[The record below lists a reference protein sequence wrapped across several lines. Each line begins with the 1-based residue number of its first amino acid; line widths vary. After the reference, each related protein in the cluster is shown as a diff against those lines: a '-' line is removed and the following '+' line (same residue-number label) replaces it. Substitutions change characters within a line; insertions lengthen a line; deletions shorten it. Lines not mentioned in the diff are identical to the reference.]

1 MLRGFAVLLLFQLVG
16 ESLVFL
22 LGVSIPG
29 PVVGL
34 VLLFAALPVLDR
46 LWMQEAA
53 SIDEAA
59 ETLLSNLGLFF
70 VPAGVGVVA
79 LASILSAQIWALGA
93 VLILSAIIT
102 LMLTVWAF
110 ILVRKLISVRRR
122 S

>member
-1 MLRGFAVLLLFQLVG
+1 MLRGLAVLLLFQLVG

-46 LWMQEAA
+46 LWRQEAA

-79 LASILSAQIWALGA
+79 LASILSAQIWALGS
-93 VLILSAIIT
+93 VLGLSAIIT
-102 LMLTVWAF
+102 LMITVWTF
-110 ILVRKLISVRRR
+110 ILVRKLISVGHR

>member
-1 MLRGFAVLLLFQLVG
+1 MLRGLAVLLLFQLVG

-46 LWMQEAA
+46 LWRQEAA

-93 VLILSAIIT
+93 VLILSALIT

-110 ILVRKLISVRRR
+110 IMVRKLISVGRW

>member
-1 MLRGFAVLLLFQLVG
+1 MLRGLAVLLLFQLVG

-29 PVVGL
+29 PVAGL
-34 VLLFAALPVLDR
+34 VLLFAALPALDR
-46 LWMQEAA
+46 LWKQDVS

>member
-1 MLRGFAVLLLFQLVG
+1 MLRGLAVLLLFQLVG

-29 PVVGL
+29 PVAGL

-46 LWMQEAA
+46 LWRQEAA

-93 VLILSAIIT
+93 VLILSALIT

-110 ILVRKLISVRRR
+110 IMVRKLISVGRW

>member
-1 MLRGFAVLLLFQLVG
+1 MLRGLAVLLLFQLVG

-22 LGVSIPG
+22 LGVPIPG

-46 LWMQEAA
+46 LWTRKAA
-53 SIDEAA
+53 NIDDAA

>member
-29 PVVGL
+29 PVAGL

>member
-1 MLRGFAVLLLFQLVG
+1 MLRGLAVLLLFQLVG

-22 LGVSIPG
+22 LRVPIPG
-29 PVVGL
+29 PLVGL

-46 LWMQEAA
+46 LWTRKAA
-53 SIDEAA
+53 NIDDAA

-79 LASILSAQIWALGA
+79 LTSILSAQIWALGA

>member
-1 MLRGFAVLLLFQLVG
+1 MLRGLAVLLLFQLVG

-29 PVVGL
+29 PVAGL

-46 LWMQEAA
+46 LWTQVAA

>member
-1 MLRGFAVLLLFQLVG
+1 MLRGLAILLLFQLVG

-46 LWMQEAA
+46 LWTQKAA

-59 ETLLSNLGLFF
+59 ENLLSNLGLFF

-79 LASILSAQIWALGA
+79 LASILSAQTWALGA
-93 VLILSAIIT
+93 VLILSALIT
-102 LMLTVWAF
+102 LTLTVWAF
-110 ILVRKLISVRRR
+110 IMVGKLSSVGRR

>member
-1 MLRGFAVLLLFQLVG
+1 MLRGLAVLLLFQLVG

-29 PVVGL
+29 PVAGL

-46 LWMQEAA
+46 LWTQVAA

-110 ILVRKLISVRRR
+110 ILVRKLICVRRR

>member
-1 MLRGFAVLLLFQLVG
+1 MNHGADSFCKTNASRRPEFIKS
-16 ESLVFL
+16 ESEPILH
-22 LGVSIPG
+22 
-29 PVVGL
+29 
-34 VLLFAALPVLDR
+34 A
-46 LWMQEAA
+46 ETH
-53 SIDEAA
+53 A

>member
-1 MLRGFAVLLLFQLVG
+1 MLRGLAVLLLFQLVG
-16 ESLVFL
+16 ESLIFL

-29 PVVGL
+29 PVAGL
-34 VLLFAALPVLDR
+34 VLLFAALPALDR
-46 LWMQEAA
+46 LWKQDVS

-93 VLILSAIIT
+93 VLILSANIT

>member
-1 MLRGFAVLLLFQLVG
+1 MLRGLAVLLLFQLVG

-22 LGVSIPG
+22 LGVPIPG

-46 LWMQEAA
+46 LWTRKAA
-53 SIDEAA
+53 NIDDAA

-110 ILVRKLISVRRR
+110 ILVRKLISVRHR

>member
-1 MLRGFAVLLLFQLVG
+1 MLRGLAVLLLFQLVG

-29 PVVGL
+29 PVAGL

-46 LWMQEAA
+46 LWTREAPN
-53 SIDEAA
+53 IDGAA

-79 LASILSAQIWALGA
+79 LANILSAQVWALSA
-93 VLILSAIIT
+93 MLILSAVIT

-110 ILVRKLISVRRR
+110 IMVRKLSSVGRR

>member
-1 MLRGFAVLLLFQLVG
+1 MLRGLAILLLFQLVG

-46 LWMQEAA
+46 LWTRKAA
-53 SIDEAA
+53 NIDDAA

-70 VPAGVGVVA
+70 VPAGVSVVA

>member
-1 MLRGFAVLLLFQLVG
+1 MLRGLAVLLLFQLVG

-46 LWMQEAA
+46 LWRQEAA

-79 LASILSAQIWALGA
+79 LASILSAQIWALGF
-93 VLILSAIIT
+93 VLGLSAIIT
-102 LMLTVWAF
+102 LMITVWTF
-110 ILVRKLISVRRR
+110 ILVRKLISVGHR

>member
-1 MLRGFAVLLLFQLVG
+1 MLRGLAVLLLFQLVG

-22 LGVSIPG
+22 LGVSTPG

-46 LWMQEAA
+46 LWRQEAA

-93 VLILSAIIT
+93 VLILSALIT

-110 ILVRKLISVRRR
+110 IMVRKLSSVGRL

>member
-1 MLRGFAVLLLFQLVG
+1 MLRGLAVLLLFQLVG

-22 LGVSIPG
+22 LGVPIPG
-29 PVVGL
+29 PVAGL

-46 LWMQEAA
+46 LWTREAA

-79 LASILSAQIWALGA
+79 LANILSAQIWALSA

-102 LMLTVWAF
+102 LLLTVWTF
-110 ILVRKLISVRRR
+110 ILFRQLIAVRRG

>member
-1 MLRGFAVLLLFQLVG
+1 MLRGLAVLLLFQLVG

-22 LGVSIPG
+22 LGVPIPG

-46 LWMQEAA
+46 LWTRKAA
-53 SIDEAA
+53 NIDDAA

-110 ILVRKLISVRRR
+110 ILVRKLISVGRR